1 MWTLAEVLLA
11 FVALWPVC
19 TAAIWVAGGLVFRI
33 FDERHAVE
41 APAGGWPGVTVLIP
55 AFNEEAV
62 IATSVAA
69 AIAVDY
75 PEFEVLVLDDGST
88 DATEA
93 TALDASGGDARCR
106 VLRDPVNRG
115 KADRLN
121 FGFSQARH
129 ELVAVTD
136 ADTHMHPA
144 ALKLLVARMSRS
156 PLLAAVAGAPH
167 VTNRGRLLPAMQ
179 VLEAASIIGLIRR
192 TQSLSGRV
200 GVVAGVLGLFHRDRV
215 LAVGGYDPRMAT
227 EDIDLSWKLLLR
239 GWHTAFEP
247 RALVGM
253 QVPESVGALW
263 MQRKRWARG
272 QGEVLHV
279 HFDEVR
285 RWRNRRLWLLG
296 FEAFA
301 SLLWVGALT
310 LALVI
315 ATLGIVIGVG
325 EDEFG
330 FALGW
335 GVAIALVATIQTT
348 VALTLEHAYDRSIF
362 RPLLFGVLYPL
373 AYWIISG
380 LAALHSEVRSL
391 FRGPSER
398 RVVWNIPRQPL
409 AEQRETPHE

>member
-1 MWTLAEVLLA
+1 MWTLAELLLV

-19 TAAIWVAGGLVFRI
+19 TAATWVAGGLVFRI

-41 APAGGWPGVTVLIP
+41 EPAGGWPGVTVLIP
-55 AFNEEAV
+55 AYNEEAV

-75 PEFEVLVLDDGST
+75 PVLEVIVLDDGST

-93 TALDASGGDARCR
+93 AALEASAGDPRCR
-106 VLRDPVNRG
+106 VIRDPVNRG

-121 FGFSQARH
+121 VGMSQARH

-136 ADTHMHPA
+136 ADTHMHPE
-144 ALKLLVARMSRS
+144 ALKLLVARICRS

-167 VTNRGRLLPAMQ
+167 VTNRGRVLTAMQ

-192 TQSLSGRV
+192 TQSLTGRV
-200 GVVAGVLGLFHRDRV
+200 GVVAGVLGLFRRDRV

-239 GWHTAFEP
+239 GWHTAYEP

-253 QVPESVGALW
+253 QVPVSISALW

-272 QGEVLHV
+272 QGEVLHI
-279 HFDEVR
+279 HFGEAR
-285 RWRNRRLWLLG
+285 RWRNRHMWLLG
-296 FEAFA
+296 FEGLA
-301 SLLWVGALT
+301 SLLWVAALA

-315 ATLGIVIGVG
+315 ATLGILVG
-325 EDEFG
+325 LGENVFG

-335 GVAIALVATIQTT
+335 GVAIALVALVQTT
-348 VALTLEHAYDRSIF
+348 VALTLERPYDRSIF
-362 RPLLFGVLYPL
+362 RPLLLGVLYPV

-380 LAALHSEVRSL
+380 LAALHSEVGSL
-391 FRGPSER
+391 FRGPSGR

-409 AEQRETPHE
+409 ADHRDTPHE

>member
-144 ALKLLVARMSRS
+144 ALKHLVARMSRS

-315 ATLGIVIGVG
+315 ATLGILIGVG